1 MRILKATPQI
11 GDTFNTTVYRKWW
24 QFWKPKSWQIRVPD
38 RRETSDE
45 FEEENTEVGAGKL
58 YRALEE
64 SMKK

>member
-1 MRILKATPQI
+1 MRLLKANSLT
-11 GDTFNTTVYRKWW
+11 DHTFNTTVYRKWW
-24 QFWKPKSWQIRVPD
+24 QIWKPKSWKIRVPD

-58 YRALEE
+58 YRALEQ

>member
-1 MRILKATPQI
+1 MRILKANSLK
-11 GDTFNTTVYRKWW
+11 DHTFNTTVYRKWW
-24 QFWKPKSWQIRVPD
+24 QIWKPKSWKIKVPD

-58 YRALEE
+58 YRALEQ

>member
-1 MRILKATPQI
+1 
-11 GDTFNTTVYRKWW
+11 
-24 QFWKPKSWQIRVPD
+24 VPD

-58 YRALEE
+58 YRALEQ

>member
-1 MRILKATPQI
+1 MRILKANSLIDHTI
-11 GDTFNTTVYRKWW
+11 DTTVYRKWW
-24 QFWKPKSWQIRVPD
+24 QIWKPKSWKIRVPD

-58 YRALEE
+58 YRALEQ